1 MARRKTSGHA
11 ATGPTGSATANTAAG
26 GAAAARFGGEA
37 GAEQQSERSR
47 PSRSATAPRKPEAL
61 PRLSCVEAEAE
72 QQSERNSAA
81 EARGAAFLQLL
92 RALARRGVRR
102 CQAGGHSEARAV
114 HLNHKKR
121 LPAKNSKLM
130 KKGRRFKLQFNIILI
145 ILKFGDC
152 GKFLPQGA
160 VLSKN
165 FAKFAV
171 KYF

>member
-1 MARRKTSGHA
+1 MQTILQKNAKK
-11 ATGPTGSATANTAAG
+11 SAINPPRLAHSTANTATG
-26 GAAAARFGGEA
+26 GAAAAR
-37 GAEQQSERSR
+37 QR
-47 PSRSATAPRKPEAL
+47 PSPAASPVARLQPSSAAAPVTSRG
-61 PRLSCVEAEAE
+61 SCGEAEAE

-102 CQAGGHSEARAV
+102 SQAGGNSEARAV

-145 ILKFGDC
+145 ILKFDRGC
-152 GKFLPQGA
+152 KFLPQGA
-160 VLSKN
+160 GTFK
-165 FAKFAV
+165 KFR
-171 KYF
+171 